1 MRIRGSGK
9 EDGEEGEDQYEVE
22 DDVEDEDQYEDGDED
37 TEEGGGGGRC
47 KPAIRIAAVA
57 GRSAS
62 EREKRKL
69 WCCLLM
75 AGDDLRTVGDDMR
88 L

>member
-1 MRIRGSGK
+1 MGRKVKINMELKMMLKMKINTKMEMKIRRK
-9 EDGEEGEDQYEVE
+9 VE
-22 DDVEDEDQYEDGDED
+22 
-37 TEEGGGGGRC
+37 GGRC

-88 L
+88 F

>member
-1 MRIRGSGK
+1 MKINTKMEMKIRRK
-9 EDGEEGEDQYEVE
+9 V
-22 DDVEDEDQYEDGDED
+22 
-37 TEEGGGGGRC
+37 EGGRG